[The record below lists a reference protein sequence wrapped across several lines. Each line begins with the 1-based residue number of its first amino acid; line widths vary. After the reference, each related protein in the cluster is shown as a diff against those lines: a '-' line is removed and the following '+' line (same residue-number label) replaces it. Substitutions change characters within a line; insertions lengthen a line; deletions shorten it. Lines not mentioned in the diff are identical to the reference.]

1 MLCKKCYQA
10 QGRIELEDRHPWDHC
25 HHEEENK
32 MKPIS
37 ELKNLC
43 PSAWE
48 PMKPKEGGGE
58 MTLEGIEQYFIEH
71 DPYPTTGSE
80 GKERILWLI
89 QQVRELEGAI
99 LGWRVVEKTL
109 KERVKFLEADLQRAK
124 NIEKWEDPAYVKFL
138 EEKVGE
144 LSLEI
149 TRLENQGRMDI
160 QNLTE
165 DLHLA
170 RSSLRQEINLTR
182 EAETR
187 VKILEEGIEK
197 HKSNLGRTSIYSDQ
211 ADTELYKL
219 IRKGESK

>member
-1 MLCKKCYQA
+1 MSKELT
-10 QGRIELEDRHPWDHC
+10 IEETENILEC
-25 HHEEENK
+25 
-32 MKPIS
+32 
-37 ELKNLC
+37 
-43 PSAWE
+43 
-48 PMKPKEGGGE
+48 GE
-58 MTLEGIEQYFIEH
+58 TLSVSQ
-71 DPYPTTGSE
+71 S
-80 GKERILWLI
+80 KWLI
-89 QQVRELEGAI
+89 QRVKELE
-99 LGWRVVEKTL
+99 
-109 KERVKFLEADLQRAK
+109 LELQRAK

-138 EEKVGE
+138 EEKVKE